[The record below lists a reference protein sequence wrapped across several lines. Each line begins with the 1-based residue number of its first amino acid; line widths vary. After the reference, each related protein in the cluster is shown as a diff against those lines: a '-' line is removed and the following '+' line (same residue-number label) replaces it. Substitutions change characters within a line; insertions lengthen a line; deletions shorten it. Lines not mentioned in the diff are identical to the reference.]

1 MENKLLGEAKLLSLE
16 EQAKRLFNV
25 AIKDPDHLKR
35 WLEATGRRW
44 LIFDTLELVDSLP
57 YPEGLDYLMQI
68 IACYR
73 DYRRAIP
80 SGRTETIIEPTLG
93 KTVERMIYKDET
105 LEVAEL
111 DRAIRYLV
119 RAITE
124 RDSKWTLE
132 QAPL

>member
-1 MENKLLGEAKLLSLE
+1 MDNVLFGENKDLSME
-16 EQAKRLFNV
+16 EQAKRLFNI

-44 LIFDTLELVDSLP
+44 LVFDTLELVDSLP

-80 SGRTETIIEPTLG
+80 SGSTEKIIEPTLG
-93 KTVERMIYKDET
+93 HEVERMLYKDET

-119 RAITE
+119 RMITE
-124 RDSKWTLE
+124 KDQSWNL
-132 QAPL
+132 ANPAL